1 MPQEYLQYAGV
12 VLALASLL
20 ISGLAPRFAEFT
32 IAHDDF
38 ARRARLVSSICRAA
52 RQESLYRGIVETLD
66 TPGSAVLPDGDLAAH
81 ARIDAQALGLEFR
94 GQRLVTGERR
104 VRLIIVVDMVL
115 AVLVAAASL
124 LLPQYW
130 LTWAGL
136 ALFALLTMIG
146 SYVWLFYL
154 CNHLETVEEEARGFT
169 TAQE

>member
-32 IAHDDF
+32 IPHDDF
-38 ARRARLVSSICRAA
+38 ARRARLVSSMCRAA
-52 RQESLYRGIVETLD
+52 RQESLLRGIAEAVD
-66 TPGSAVLPDGDLAAH
+66 APGSAVSPDGALAAY
-81 ARIDAQALGLEFR
+81 ARIDAQALRLEFH
-94 GQRLVTGERR
+94 GQGLVTGEHR

-115 AVLVAAASL
+115 AVLLAAVGL
-124 LLPQYW
+124 LLPNFW

-154 CNHLETVEEEARGFT
+154 CNRLETAEGEARGFT